1 MSNLDV
7 INNSNNLDTKLNTS
21 DALKKIEITKD
32 FVKHVSDLDDNKKQQ
47 IITAADN
54 AKRLIYENKQLAKS
68 SNRAQYQNNRRMKTN
83 EAKKQVDDVVDG
95 KFDIVDGKFDIVD
108 EQQLKTAEIVRSVTD
123 QLNNYLVKKEVVVR
137 QIETPYIDNTA
148 RLELQNKNEEL
159 LRKSRLLENKNVTL
173 EREASSL
180 NARLLIQTNEVD
192 RLQRELNQKT
202 SEYRNLELLYNGLN
216 ISETALKQ
224 KLSNVATVLGI
235 NINAD
240 LTAAVRNIISAKEQL
255 EIDKSNLQI
264 EINRLI
270 AEINNLRGE
279 LSILQQQLS
288 AEKKDVADKTIEIEE
303 MKKEI
308 IKKEAEIKKNTG
320 DHVTA
325 IESLK
330 KTLHFDYQKQIKEL
344 RKQYEG
350 IIKSQNETLVKL
362 ENEHKQKITSLM
374 KQISELTRKKSEI
387 EKEINEL
394 KQQHELSIAEL
405 KQSYLLDVA
414 KYATER
420 QSIIQ
425 QTENKLTEVYERK
438 LTELQNKLQEEHTKK
453 IKELTGQFEIGNKRF
468 QSEKEKYEKIINELK
483 SDNETLKNK
492 LQEIQKQHQ
501 LYLQQIEEKYQL
513 QLNEEKNKI
522 QSIFEKEKIVLHNEY
537 EKKQNEVEDEKK
549 QINTILSDHNSKV
562 TELQGIITK
571 NTKKII
577 DLESRLE
584 TVQQLNNNNIDQL
597 QVIENKQEQIA
608 GVDDGDDG
616 DLTDA
621 ILNIENNA
629 VKKNNTSDALKE
641 KEEEIIRLKNNII
654 EIERQLEKSE
664 ELNKTLLEIV
674 NAAKKHMPY
683 IDNTQNSVKENIE
696 KKYAI
701 LKKQIF
707 EKNLS
712 VTETNQYIKSI
723 TDQLTYLK
731 QYIGQN
737 NKTVE
742 IKTNENK
749 TLLDKLNEQKSIT
762 DIGNEQILLL
772 TEENKKLSETLKRLE
787 NEIVTMRT
795 NVQDSINNA
804 NNTHATEKYEMVTKI
819 NALTRNIK
827 ILQDKNTKLAAVN
840 QQLENDTSDL
850 QNKNI
855 VYKGILSKREMN
867 KEKITEQANLIDE
880 LNKELDTLKSD
891 YNKVNHQWIALNDGK
906 INNESITDKN
916 YVAQDTII
924 TKAKEIE
931 RLTSELTNANNYTD
945 KLKKELIDLNKEMK
959 KTQFQYS
966 KLLIEFERINKQFNL
981 IIDPTGATG
990 QNMDYYLKLLKELHR
1005 IVTSV
1010 ESIINNIGSDTKYNN
1025 SAIETGLLNQYRNA
1039 ITEISNTMY
1048 LNADIAGQD
1057 TDETEEKFYDV
1068 ENNDVENNDEE
1079 NNDVENSNNSIT
1091 TTRANT
1097 TDITQPTNTNTSN
1110 AFNFVGK
1117 TTDRDNDGANDQNS
1131 NNQGWFSS
1139 MYNYVTGN
1147 TSNNGDI
1154 ENTKAASNIA
1164 SSMAF
1169 GGYEKTDNQCYN
1181 TYLFAPSFFYIISYC
1196 IKGLII
1202 TLLIMLI
1209 VYLGYKIYNN
1219 QIKSKVESEYLEY

>member
-1 MSNLDV
+1 M
-7 INNSNNLDTKLNTS
+7 NNSDEKINTS

-32 FVKHVSDLDDNKKQQ
+32 FVKHVANLDDDKKQQ
-47 IITAADN
+47 ILSVADN
-54 AKRLIYENKQLAKS
+54 AKRLIYENKQFDKS
-68 SNRAQYQNNRRMKTN
+68 DQSQYQNNRRIQKT
-83 EAKKQVDDVVDG
+83 KKQTDDVNDG
-95 KFDIVDGKFDIVD
+95 KFGIVDGKFDTTNDQRV
-108 EQQLKTAEIVRSVTD
+108 KTAEIVKSVTD
-123 QLNNYLVKKEVVVR
+123 QLNNYLVKKEVIVQR
-137 QIETPYIDNTA
+137 IETPPYIDNTA
-148 RLELQNKNEEL
+148 RLELQNKNKEL
-159 LRKSRLLENKNVTL
+159 LEKSRLLENKNVTL
-173 EREASSL
+173 EREAIDL

-192 RLQRELNQKT
+192 RLQRALNQKT

-216 ISETALKQ
+216 NSETALKQ
-224 KLSNVATVLGI
+224 KLSNIATVLGI

-240 LTAAVRNIISAKEQL
+240 LTAAVRNILSAKEQL
-255 EIDKSNLQI
+255 EIDKSNLQV

-270 AEINNLRGE
+270 AEINNLRSD
-279 LSILQQQLS
+279 LSTLRQQLS

-330 KTLHFDYQKQIKEL
+330 KTLHSDYQKQIKEL

-350 IIKSQNETLVKL
+350 IIKSQNETRVKL

-374 KQISELTRKKSEI
+374 KQISELTKKKSEI
-387 EKEINEL
+387 EKEITEL

-425 QTENKLTEVYERK
+425 RTENKLTEVYERK
-438 LTELQNKLQEEHTKK
+438 LTELQNKLQEDHIKK
-453 IKELTGQFEIGNKRF
+453 IKELTDQFEIGNKRF
-468 QSEKEKYEKIINELK
+468 QSEKEKHEKIITALK
-483 SDNETLKNK
+483 SENETLKNK
-492 LQEIQKQHQ
+492 LQEIQKQNQ
-501 LYLQQIEEKYQL
+501 MYLQQIEEKHQL
-513 QLNEEKNKI
+513 QLTEEKNKI
-522 QSIFEKEKIVLHNEY
+522 QTIFEKEKITLHTEY
-537 EKKQNEVEDEKK
+537 EKKQNEFEDEKK
-549 QINTILSDHNSKV
+549 QINLLLSDHNNK
-562 TELQGIITK
+562 ITK
-571 NTKKII
+571 LQDVITENTKKII
-577 DLESRLE
+577 NLESQLE
-584 TVQQLNNNNIDQL
+584 TVQQLNNNNIGQL
-597 QVIENKQEQIA
+597 QSIENKQEQLDNDLPS
-608 GVDDGDDG
+608 DD

-629 VKKNNTSDALKE
+629 AKKNSTSAELNE

-701 LKKQIF
+701 LKKQIS
-707 EKNLS
+707 EKNLNM
-712 VTETNQYIKSI
+712 TETTQYIKSI
-723 TDQLTYLK
+723 TDQLRYLK
-731 QYIGQN
+731 QYIEQN

-749 TLLDKLNEQKSIT
+749 TLIDKSNDQKSII
-762 DIGNEQILLL
+762 DSSNEQITLLN
-772 TEENKKLSETLKRLE
+772 EENRKLDETLKRLE
-787 NEIVTMRT
+787 IEIVSMRT
-795 NVQDSINNA
+795 NAQKSINKA
-804 NNTHATEKYEMVTKI
+804 NDAHAAEKYEMVTKI
-819 NALTRNIK
+819 NALSRNIE
-827 ILQDKNTKLAAVN
+827 ILHDKNTKLTAVN

-850 QNKNI
+850 QNENN
-855 VYKGILSKREMN
+855 VYKGILSKRETN

-880 LNKELDTLKSD
+880 LNKELEALKSD
-891 YNKVNHQWIALNDGK
+891 YNKVNQQWIALNDGK
-906 INNESITDKN
+906 VNNESITDKN

-924 TKAKEIE
+924 AKSKEIE
-931 RLTSELTNANNYTD
+931 RLTSELTNANNKVK
-945 KLKKELIDLNKEMK
+945 KLEEEIIDLNREMK

-981 IIDPTGATG
+981 IIDPTGATK
-990 QNMDYYLKLLKELHR
+990 QNMDYYVKLLKELYR

-1010 ESIINNIGSDTKYNN
+1010 AHIINNIGSDTTYDN
-1025 SAIETGLLNQYRNA
+1025 STIETGLLNQYRNA

-1048 LNADIAGQD
+1048 LNAD
-1057 TDETEEKFYDV
+1057 TNETEENGNDVEKFYDV
-1068 ENNDVENNDEE
+1068 ENSDG
-1079 NNDVENSNNSIT
+1079 VENSNNSIT

-1097 TDITQPTNTNTSN
+1097 ANITQPTN
-1110 AFNFVGK
+1110 AFEFVGK
-1117 TTDRDNDGANDQNS
+1117 TTDGANNQSDDV

-1139 MYNYVTGN
+1139 FYNSLVGN
-1147 TSNNGDI
+1147 TSTGNNNI
-1154 ENTKAASNIA
+1154 KSTKNAANIA

-1169 GGYEKTDNQCYN
+1169 GGYEKTDNQRYN
-1181 TYLFAPSFFYIISYC
+1181 THLFTPSFFYIISYC